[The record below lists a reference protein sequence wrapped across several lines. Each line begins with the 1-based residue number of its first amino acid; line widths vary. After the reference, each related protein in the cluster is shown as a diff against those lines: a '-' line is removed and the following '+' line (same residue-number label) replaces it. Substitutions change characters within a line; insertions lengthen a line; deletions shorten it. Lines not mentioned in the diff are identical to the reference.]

1 MSNVQKADPYRK
13 LLKLLIA
20 LLVLFVLVLTA
31 YLLLDSYKRGQY
43 EEQQRQVIEANN
55 RMVEEYNRQ
64 VLAQRE
70 EEVPDVAPSWPLPAA
85 EGIDIVEL
93 KGYAVKGEQ
102 AVSVPRG
109 EALMGGLMVINRF
122 HALPADFSAVEGE
135 IDSIMTV
142 TNRRVPTEKRE
153 ISIFPVAI
161 EALDQ
166 MLQDAKAE
174 GLEYFL
180 VRGGYR
186 SMQTQTE
193 MWDKEVARH
202 SARLTG
208 DALTEQAR
216 KLVSYPGTS
225 DYQSGMSVFMDA
237 YSANDPVLN
246 RAAFQETKQAQWL
259 NENGYKYG
267 FIFRFPVSGYP
278 YASTIDKSYKTG
290 IDLKN
295 MDVYRY
301 VGVPHALVMQQK
313 GMCLEEYI
321 EYLIDQGHIA
331 VYEDGQL
338 KHEIFRVE
346 EGGTQT
352 DLLLPPGGNTVTYAS
367 DNMGG
372 LVVAVSY

>member
-1 MSNVQKADPYRK
+1 
-13 LLKLLIA
+13 
-20 LLVLFVLVLTA
+20 
-31 YLLLDSYKRGQY
+31 
-43 EEQQRQVIEANN
+43 
-55 RMVEEYNRQ
+55 
-64 VLAQRE
+64 
-70 EEVPDVAPSWPLPAA
+70 
-85 EGIDIVEL
+85 
-93 KGYAVKGEQ
+93 
-102 AVSVPRG
+102 
-109 EALMGGLMVINRF
+109 MGGLMVINRF